1 MTIQPSR
8 IQTAVCVW
16 IMCTCAGSWAGSES
30 GGFLARQF
38 TRLASGDDGQIE
50 QAVQAL
56 TGERDPAYYELALAL
71 FNGEVYLWQERDEHN
86 GLVLIGDEEMDE
98 YGDEVVP
105 LFSVHPQRRALLD
118 VHDKPLIVSLYD
130 LDEVETGRRI
140 RALIQP
146 YLIRTE
152 LFHPDGRKRR
162 IAAENIGNKGGR
174 ARQRQSGRSA
184 S

>member
-16 IMCTCAGSWAGSES
+16 IMCTCAGSWAESES

-71 FNGEVYLWQERDEHN
+71 FNGEVYLCPMVILTALVRVSIPFFRDC
-86 GLVLIGDEEMDE
+86 
-98 YGDEVVP
+98 
-105 LFSVHPQRRALLD
+105 RA
-118 VHDKPLIVSLYD
+118 
-130 LDEVETGRRI
+130 
-140 RALIQP
+140 
-146 YLIRTE
+146 
-152 LFHPDGRKRR
+152 
-162 IAAENIGNKGGR
+162 
-174 ARQRQSGRSA
+174 SA
-184 S
+184 SKLNCFAIVYFLHTL